1 MLGCCLVFL
10 PFRSQIPRSHIV
22 YIVTFDF
29 RIKKAPK
36 FPRSKNFILKVE
48 ESLAVALG
56 VEAGKWRIRDKIS
69 EAREHCGLVKILI
82 REQRGCSLECQVCGV
97 GFDDKEW

>member
-1 MLGCCLVFL
+1 MYMYILVKY
-10 PFRSQIPRSHIV
+10 P
-22 YIVTFDF
+22 FDF

-56 VEAGKWRIRDKIS
+56 VEAGKWRLRDKIS
-69 EAREHCGLVKILI
+69 EAREHCGLQKILI
-82 REQRGCSLECQVCGV
+82 REQCGDGRSLECQVCGV